1 MSGNIDQTR
10 SKWVFLE
17 RSRWPKHI
25 CQIKFS
31 KISLREKSMGEQ
43 KFFPYGAAPA
53 IFFKIATDTLLDVL
67 INLAEEHPGCIE
79 V

>member
-1 MSGNIDQTR
+1 
-10 SKWVFLE
+10 
-17 RSRWPKHI
+17 
-25 CQIKFS
+25 
-31 KISLREKSMGEQ
+31 MGERN
-43 KFFPYGAAPA
+43 FFPYGAAPA